1 MRITARVVWQKDTKS
16 TRSFIGL
23 PDSAGRKPPIRAI
36 YIEQSMLPPEHTSGT
51 IVFELDEPQKI
62 ITASETGQKIVN
74 LGD

>member
-23 PDSAGRKPPIRAI
+23 PDNTGRKPPIRAI
-36 YIEQSMLPPEHTSGT
+36 YIEQSMLPPEYTTGT
-51 IVFELDEPQKI
+51 IVFELDEPQKSI
-62 ITASETGQKIVN
+62 IADETEQKVVN